1 MLDARGNLISSTR
14 PESDTLEGC
23 LVHVLRLLGEQP
35 DVPAIAV
42 AGHRIVHGGDEFRQ
56 PVILDDEVLHRLRKL
71 VPLAP
76 LHQPVNLDLAE
87 ICRAALPDIPHVA
100 CFDTTFHQGQD
111 ELVRQYALP
120 RDLTE
125 KGIHRFGFHGTS
137 FESVLRQWQRSC
149 PERAGDPIVIA
160 HLGSGSSLCAIKD
173 GRSVAT
179 TMGFSTADGL
189 PMGTRCG
196 SIDPGVLIYL
206 LRQYRMSA
214 DALEDLLYRRSG
226 LLGISAVSGSMRT
239 LRQSGEPAAAAAID
253 YFVYRCARE
262 IGSLVAALGGLSGLV
277 FTGGIGEN
285 DAATRREIAV
295 RCGWLGMKVED
306 RANESGSCL
315 ISSAESRVG
324 VYVIPSDE
332 EMMIAVHAQ
341 RLSCARP
348 SGN

>member
-1 MLDARGNLISSTR
+1 MLNAHGNKISSTR
-14 PESDTLEGC
+14 PEIDTLEGC
-23 LVHVLRLLGEQP
+23 LAQLLKLLDEQP
-35 DVPAIAV
+35 NVPAIAAV
-42 AGHRIVHGGDEFRQ
+42 GHRIVHGGDEFHQ
-56 PVILDDEVLHRLRKL
+56 PVVLDDEVLSRLREL

-76 LHQPVNLDLAE
+76 LHQPVNLGLAE
-87 ICRAALPDIPHVA
+87 ICRNALPDVPHVA

-137 FESVLRQWQRSC
+137 FESVLRQWQRSY
-149 PERAGDPIVIA
+149 PERAGDAIVVA

-196 SIDPGVLIYL
+196 SVDPGVLIYL

-226 LLGISAVSGSMRT
+226 LLGISGVSGSMCA
-239 LRQSGEPAAAAAID
+239 LRQSGEPAAAVAIE

-262 IGSLVAALGGLSGLV
+262 IGSLAAALGGLDGLV

-285 DAATRREIAV
+285 DALTRREIAL
-295 RCGWLGMKVED
+295 RCSWLGVRVDD
-306 RANESGSCL
+306 RANESASGL
-315 ISSAESRVG
+315 VSAPESRVG

-332 EMMIAVHAQ
+332 EMMIAIHAQ
-341 RLSCARP
+341 RLSCARR
-348 SGN
+348 SGS